1 MPVYVR
7 PSHELRLVVALS
19 EDRERIR
26 DFIMGSAG
34 AYRFFLRWPSALFG
48 LASLRQLPQDFSQTE
63 PKKRLRDLL
72 RLGARLRLRELP
84 SQDVP
89 LVTPRK
95 INPPP
100 TENIVRI
107 GSNRVC
113 NRSRL
118 NFILSFG
125 VLQVIQ
131 KIMKHN
137 M

>member
-1 MPVYVR
+1 MTVYVR

-26 DFIMGSAG
+26 DFIMGSTG
-34 AYRFFLRWPSALFG
+34 AYRFFVLRWPSVLLG
-48 LASLRQLPQDFSQTE
+48 LACLRQLPQDFSQTE
-63 PKKRLRDLL
+63 PKKRLSGLL

-107 GSNRVC
+107 GSNRIG

-118 NFILSFG
+118 NCILCEY
-125 VLQVIQ
+125 
-131 KIMKHN
+131 
-137 M
+137 